1 MIELSSTKLYV
12 IWQYTPITAINRERY
27 IIILYKIFNL
37 LYISPL
43 LPFNSVKISPSVGAP
58 ELMMI
63 IVPKDTTIR
72 SIQ

>member
-1 MIELSSTKLYV
+1 M
-12 IWQYTPITAINRERY
+12 
-27 IIILYKIFNL
+27 YKIFNL

-63 IVPKDTTIR
+63 IVPKDATIR
-72 SIQ
+72 SFQ